1 VLCALS
7 FRLDILAI
15 WYSDPVIFFRRK
27 WARFLPENRKR
38 GCALSWRNARVFA
51 LFFFL
56 SGCVTKWFVALCVKR
71 AMFYFSSGQRGQ
83 ILVYLEFILGI
94 YHLPTHRCFAFAIFD
109 LYLFFSLIFSLSLF
123 LSLSLSL
130 CFFSFLLF
138 LFSVLSFWSSSY
150 VDEPRNVI
158 VTATVTH
165 LRSFTRDIIL
175 TRCFSTS
182 LFHIREKSDL
192 SKNSCAITFL
202 KPFICPVLFYWNE
215 SQASSNNIRC
225 SRKGCTS
232 GWARFGRF
240 TRWLWVK

>member
-15 WYSDPVIFFRRK
+15 WYSDPVIFFGGNGLGFARK
-27 WARFLPENRKR
+27 TEREDARFRDCREGTREFSLY
-38 GCALSWRNARVFA
+38 
-51 LFFFL
+51 FFFL

-109 LYLFFSLIFSLSLF
+109 PTLSLFFHSYFLF
-123 LSLSLSL
+123 LSLSLFFLVYTLSL
-130 CFFSFLLF
+130 F
-138 LFSVLSFWSSSY
+138 LSFWSSSY

-192 SKNSCAITFL
+192 SKNSCAIAFL
-202 KPFICPVLFYWNE
+202 KPFI
-215 SQASSNNIRC
+215 
-225 SRKGCTS
+225 
-232 GWARFGRF
+232 
-240 TRWLWVK
+240 